1 MNAADRYA
9 RLASRYQADGMAASS
24 PQKLVVLIYNR
35 ISRDLDTAVTA
46 IEARNVEGAHK
57 ALVNAQDLVFEL
69 QMALDTDAWAGAREL
84 DEIYAYLLSLLV
96 EANTRKSVDV
106 VRRCMEI
113 VTPLRETWTEAYQ
126 MIQRGEATV
135 PVSTASWPTMLM
147 RISALGM
154 ASLSIRSTEVMFWL
168 TKTAADQITLPLAAV
183 AKMVVAPK
191 SLPNRW
197 IWRGLLT

>member
-9 RLASRYQADGMAASS
+9 KLASRYQADGMAASS

-35 ISRDLDTAVTA
+35 ISRDLDTAVSA

-84 DEIYAYLLSLLV
+84 DEIYAYLLALLV

-135 PVSTASWPTMLM
+135 PLPTP
-147 RISALGM
+147 GG
-154 ASLSIRSTEVMFWL
+154 
-168 TKTAADQITLPLAAV
+168 LAA
-183 AKMVVAPK
+183 AA
-191 SLPNRW
+191 R
-197 IWRGLLT
+197 